1 MMAKIPQMGF
11 SECGQDSL
19 RKLVQERMTLIEIII
34 ALRIIMG
41 DTGQYCWGGLSC
53 RSCECRNRVFWD
65 GS

>member
-34 ALRIIMG
+34 ALRIITG
-41 DTGQYCWGGLSC
+41 DTGLVLLGQIILQ
-53 RSCECRNRVFWD
+53 EL
-65 GS
+65 